1 MQGLHLTG
9 DLFGCGCSAPVL
21 TDLNTLSTL
30 CREAT
35 LDAKLTIV
43 DEKWHVFPDWNG
55 QPGGITGTILLA
67 ESHLAIHTWPESRGV
82 TLDVYVCNFTE
93 DNTGKAEQLFDT
105 LMMAFRPQKQVVN
118 RITRGDVAAGDVGT
132 ATSGV
137 VDGSVAQG
145 AVPVSAPGGESS
157 QAGAQL
163 SFDWLNAHSGYGFTV
178 KEKLAEIESAY
189 QRVEVFDTHQFGRL
203 FRLDGRLMTSEGDEF
218 FYHECMTHP
227 AALAHPGPESV
238 LVIGGGD
245 GGSSEELFKHPGVRR
260 IVMAE
265 LDPVVIDISRKYLGA
280 IHKGALDDPR
290 LEIRIGD
297 GYEYV
302 RTTAERFDMIV
313 LDLTDP
319 DTPAFHL
326 YSEEFF
332 RLCQR
337 ALKPGGLLTLHL
349 GSPVYQPDTVRK
361 NAAALRRV
369 FKHVAPLSLFIPLY
383 GSQWCLAVAS
393 DTIDP
398 RNVSAETIAQRM
410 IERRIDDLR
419 FYHPAM
425 HAALFTLPRFVQDLV
440 GAPAGSGTRTAHL
453 RAA

>member
-9 DLFGCGCSAPVL
+9 DLFGCGCTAATF
-21 TDLNTLSTL
+21 TDLDALSTL
-30 CREAT
+30 CRQAT
-35 LDAKLTIV
+35 LDARLTIV
-43 DEKWHVFPDWNG
+43 NEKWHAFPDWNG

-93 DNTGKAEQLFDT
+93 DNTAKAELLFDT
-105 LMMAFRPQKQVVN
+105 LTLAFRPQRQVVN
-118 RITRGDVAAGDVGT
+118 RITRGDVSAGGDNVSEGRAADQ
-132 ATSGV
+132 A
-137 VDGSVAQG
+137 AQ
-145 AVPVSAPGGESS
+145 S
-157 QAGAQL
+157 QL

-189 QRVEVFDTHQFGRL
+189 QRIEVFDTHQFGRV

-227 AALAHPGPESV
+227 AALAHPSPESV

-245 GGSSEELFKHPGVRR
+245 GGSSEELFKHPSVRR

-265 LDPVVIDISRKYLGA
+265 LDPVVIEISRKYLGS
-280 IHKGALDDPR
+280 IHRGALDDPR

-297 GYEYV
+297 GFEYV
-302 RTTAERFDMIV
+302 RSTSERFDMIV

-332 RLCQR
+332 RMCQR
-337 ALKPGGLLTLHL
+337 VLKPGGMLTLHL
-349 GSPVYQPDTVRK
+349 GSPVYQAETVRR
-361 NAAALRRV
+361 NTANLRRV

-383 GSQWCLAVAS
+383 GSQWCLAIAS

-398 RNVSAETIAQRM
+398 RATTVETIAQRM
-410 IERRIDDLR
+410 LERGLGDLR

-425 HAALFTLPRFVQDLV
+425 HAALLTLPKFVQELV
-440 GAPAGSGTRTAHL
+440 GQGGGSGRVAHL

>member
-9 DLFGCGCSAPVL
+9 DLFGCGCSAPTL
-21 TDLNTLSTL
+21 TDLDTLSTL

-93 DNTGKAEQLFDT
+93 DNTQKAEQLFER
-105 LMMAFRPQKQVVN
+105 LMLAFRPQKQVVN
-118 RITRGDVAAGDVGT
+118 RITRGDVAEGAEGAEAADAGAGSPAAVVAGAKASGT
-132 ATSGV
+132 E
-137 VDGSVAQG
+137 Q
-145 AVPVSAPGGESS
+145 
-157 QAGAQL
+157 AQL

-178 KEKLAEIESAY
+178 KEKLADIESPY
-189 QRVEVFDTHQFGRL
+189 QRVEVLDTHQFGRL

-227 AALAHPGPESV
+227 AALAHPNPESV

-245 GGSSEELFKHPGVRR
+245 GGSSEELFKHPGVKR

-265 LDPVVIDISRKYLGA
+265 LDPVVIDISRKYLA
-280 IHKGALDDPR
+280 SIHHGALDDPR
-290 LEIRIGD
+290 LDIRIGD

-302 RTTAERFDMIV
+302 RTTTERFDLIV

-326 YSEEFF
+326 YSEDFF

-337 ALKPGGLLTLHL
+337 ALKPGGMLTLHL
-349 GSPVYQPDTVRK
+349 GSPVYQAATVRK
-361 NAAALRRV
+361 NAEALRRV
-369 FKHVAPLSLFIPLY
+369 FRHVAPLSLFIPLY

-398 RNVSAETIAQRM
+398 RSISAETVAQRM
-410 IERRIDDLR
+410 IERGIDDLR

-425 HAALFTLPRFVQDLV
+425 HGALFTLPKFVQQLV
-440 GAPAGSGTRTAHL
+440 GAPAAPAAGPRTAHL

>member
-9 DLFGCGCSAPVL
+9 DLFECGCSAATL
-21 TDLNTLSTL
+21 TDLEALSTL
-30 CREAT
+30 CRNAT
-35 LDAKLTIV
+35 VDAKLTIV

-67 ESHLAIHTWPESRGV
+67 ESHLAIHTWPERRGV

-93 DNTGKAEQLFDT
+93 DNTQKAEQLFDT
-105 LMMAFRPQKQVVN
+105 LMVAFRPQNKVVN
-118 RITRGDVAAGDVGT
+118 RITRGDLA
-132 ATSGV
+132 S
-137 VDGSVAQG
+137 SVAEG
-145 AVPVSAPGGESS
+145 HAIATADAVP
-157 QAGAQL
+157 AQL

-178 KEKLAEIESAY
+178 KQKLAEIESPF

-227 AALAHPGPESV
+227 AALAHPNPESI

-245 GGSSEELFKHPGVRR
+245 GGSSEELFKHPGVKR

-265 LDPVVIDISRKYLGA
+265 LDAVVIDVSRKYLGA
-280 IHKGALDDPR
+280 INKGALDDPR

-302 RTTAERFDMIV
+302 KSTSERFDMIV

-319 DTPAFHL
+319 DTPAFRL

-332 RLCQR
+332 RMCQNR
-337 ALKPGGLLTLHL
+337 LKPGGMMTLHL
-349 GSPVYQPDTVRK
+349 GSPVYQAETVRK
-361 NAAALRRV
+361 NAANLRKV

-383 GSQWCLAVAS
+383 GSLWCLAVAS
-393 DTIDP
+393 DSVDP
-398 RNVSAETIAQRM
+398 RAISVETIGQRM
-410 IERRIDDLR
+410 ADRRLDDLR
-419 FYHPAM
+419 FYHPSL
-425 HAALFTLPRFVQDLV
+425 HGALFTLPRFVQDLM
-440 GAPAGSGTRTAHL
+440 AATASGTPRVPHL
-453 RAA
+453 RVA

>member
-9 DLFGCGCSAPVL
+9 DLFECGCSAATL
-21 TDLNTLSTL
+21 TDLEALSTL
-30 CREAT
+30 CRKAT

-43 DEKWHVFPDWNG
+43 DEKWHVFPDWDG

-67 ESHLAIHTWPESRGV
+67 ESHLAIHTWPERRGV

-93 DNTGKAEQLFDT
+93 DNTPKAEQLFDT
-105 LMMAFRPQKQVVN
+105 LTVAFRPQNQVVN
-118 RITRGDVAAGDVGT
+118 RITRGDLAGQAQAPVTT
-132 ATSGV
+132 ATE
-137 VDGSVAQG
+137 A
-145 AVPVSAPGGESS
+145 AP
-157 QAGAQL
+157 AQL

-178 KEKLAEIESAY
+178 KEKLADIESPY
-189 QRVEVFDTHQFGRL
+189 QRVEVLDTHQFGRL

-227 AALAHPGPESV
+227 AALVHPNPESI

-245 GGSSEELFKHPGVRR
+245 GGSSEELFKHPSIKR

-280 IHKGALDDPR
+280 INKGALDDPR

-302 RTTAERFDMIV
+302 KSTPERFDLIV

-332 RLCQR
+332 RMCQSH
-337 ALKPGGLLTLHL
+337 LKPGGMLTLHL
-349 GSPVYQPDTVRK
+349 GSPVYQAETVRK
-361 NAAALRRV
+361 NAASLRKV

-393 DTIDP
+393 DTVDP
-398 RNVSAETIAQRM
+398 RAASVETIAQRM
-410 IERRIDDLR
+410 TERKLDDLR
-419 FYHPAM
+419 FYHPSM
-425 HAALFTLPRFVQDLV
+425 HPALFTLPRFAQDLV
-440 GAPAGSGTRTAHL
+440 VAATTGTPRVPHL

>member
-9 DLFGCGCSAPVL
+9 DLFGCGCTAATF
-21 TDLNTLSTL
+21 TDLDALSTL
-30 CREAT
+30 CRQAT
-35 LDAKLTIV
+35 LDARLTIV
-43 DEKWHVFPDWNG
+43 NEKWHAFPDWNG

-93 DNTGKAEQLFDT
+93 DNTAKAELLFDT
-105 LMMAFRPQKQVVN
+105 LTLAFRPQRQVVN
-118 RITRGDVAAGDVGT
+118 RITRGDVSAGGDNVSEGRAAEE
-132 ATSGV
+132 A
-137 VDGSVAQG
+137 AQ
-145 AVPVSAPGGESS
+145 S
-157 QAGAQL
+157 QL

-189 QRVEVFDTHQFGRL
+189 QRIEVFDTHQFGRV

-227 AALAHPGPESV
+227 AALAHPSPESV

-245 GGSSEELFKHPGVRR
+245 GGSSEELFKHPSVRR

-265 LDPVVIDISRKYLGA
+265 LDPVVIEISRKYLGS
-280 IHKGALDDPR
+280 IHRGALDDPR

-297 GYEYV
+297 GFEYV
-302 RTTAERFDMIV
+302 RSTSERFDMIV

-332 RLCQR
+332 RMCQR
-337 ALKPGGLLTLHL
+337 VLKPGGMLTLHL
-349 GSPVYQPDTVRK
+349 GSPVYQAETVRR
-361 NAAALRRV
+361 NTANLRRV

-398 RNVSAETIAQRM
+398 RATTVETIAQRM
-410 IERRIDDLR
+410 LERGLGDLR

-425 HAALFTLPRFVQDLV
+425 HAALFTLPKFVQELV
-440 GAPAGSGTRTAHL
+440 GQGGGSGRVAHL